1 MSERLDRIELTGVRA
16 HGRHGVLASEREQG
30 QVFSV
35 DVVIW
40 LPLAP
45 AAASDNLALSVD
57 YAMVADGVH
66 AIVAGEPVQLI
77 ETLAERVANFVLG
90 FEPVREVEVAVHKP
104 AAPIR
109 VPFDDVVVRIHRVKA
124 A

>member
-1 MSERLDRIELTGVRA
+1 MSAELDRIELLGLRA

-35 DVVIW
+35 DVVLW

-45 AAASDNLALSVD
+45 AANADSLALSVD
-57 YAMVADGVH
+57 YSAVAEGVH
-66 AIVAGEPVQLI
+66 AIVAGEAVLLI
-77 ETLAERVANFVLG
+77 ETLAERIASYLLSLG
-90 FEPVREVEVAVHKP
+90 PVREVEVAVHKP

-109 VPFDDVVVRIHRVKA
+109 VPFDDVVVRIRRRKA
-124 A
+124 D